1 MKRTLSLL
9 VLVLTAVAGSA
20 AGQDPKYDPRYRAP
34 RTEDGRPDLQGV
46 WNFSSAVPLQRP
58 AAFADRKTVSKEE
71 FEKQRL
77 LLRNGLLAIVK
88 FAPVEDVGIDWMDN
102 ASHVEDLRTSLI
114 SHPGNGRL
122 PALVE
127 GVRRMPGPEDLIAL
141 LGDLK
146 GGPPPQLAALIAA
159 FTGGKKDSYTDF
171 MMSERCLFGADV
183 PLVPQLD
190 GNYVQV
196 IQAPDHVALVTD
208 FHTRRIALGGR
219 PPLDDRIRSWSGSST
234 GRWEG
239 DTLVVETRNF
249 NDRLP
254 SFAGAGTSRDKVV
267 TERFTRTS
275 RNGIAYAATVVDPT
289 TFNDRVELS
298 FPMTL
303 VDARIY
309 EGACHE
315 GNYSMRNAL
324 SAARKED
331 ELKKK

>member
-1 MKRTLSLL
+1 MHRTRSLL
-9 VLVLTAVAGSA
+9 LILVLAAVAAPA
-20 AGQDPKYDPRYRAP
+20 AAQDAKYRAP
-34 RTEDGRPDLQGV
+34 RTEDGRPDLHGV
-46 WNFSSAVPLQRP
+46 GNFSSAVPLQRP
-58 AAFADRKTVSKEE
+58 AAFADRKTVSKDE

-77 LLRNGLLAIVK
+77 LVRNGLAAIVK

-102 ASHVEDLRTSLI
+102 VSHVEDLRTSLI
-114 SHPGNGRL
+114 SYPLNGRL

-127 GVRRMPGPEDLIAL
+127 GVRRMPGVEDLLAV

-183 PLVPQLD
+183 PLLPQLD
-190 GNYVQV
+190 GNYLQI
-196 IQAPDHVALVTD
+196 IQGPDHVALVTD
-208 FHTRRIALGGR
+208 FYTRRISLTGR
-219 PPLDDRIRSWSGSST
+219 PPLDDKIRTWSGSST

-254 SFAGAGTSRDKVV
+254 SFAGAGTARDKVV

-275 RNGIAYAATVVDPT
+275 RNGIAYSASVVDAK
-289 TFNDRVELS
+289 TFKDRVELS

-315 GNYSMRNAL
+315 GNYSMRNSL
-324 SAARKED
+324 TAARKED
-331 ELKKK
+331 AAKQAK